1 MAIQQATQS
10 AWHQAASDT
19 AATTA
24 PRSAAKYD
32 RELCAALRMVC
43 EMGMV
48 AALTNSGAAWIMAGT
63 ITESDR
69 ARSCSSTCLIRL
81 LQLWCFLAISPT
93 ITSASTRPSNPNTR
107 ISASLRLGIHAEP
120 VHPRRQRLLVRR
132 AGAVHG
138 THARM
143 RFPAMLV
150 DLDLALQ
157 RSHLQLEAD
166 DAVQHLALEL
176 LAQVAPLLRVSGLML
191 ADELLEQHVFLRGLL
206 DQAGLDRAM
215 HREVVPRRHTRE
227 VGIDLGRQVRM
238 RPEERDDRLRPCLQV
253 APMRVGLG
261 AMPPQRQLV
270 ALARLRHQRQ
280 VRDEWQAVGV
290 VRDQARERMRA
301 HQLQRDGRVLGV
313 ELRGHVHGGF
323 SSWRTPIVPEPA
335 YLGVISVSVHVW
347 TRRRLQ
353 ALFGDVKRFAC
364 MYTACRRPRCNWTC
378 SDSSTAPA

>member
-93 ITSASTRPSNPNTR
+93 ITSASTRPTNPNPR
-107 ISASLRLGIHAEP
+107 ISAPLRLGIQAEP

-143 RFPAMLV
+143 RFPA
-150 DLDLALQ
+150 
-157 RSHLQLEAD
+157 
-166 DAVQHLALEL
+166 
-176 LAQVAPLLRVSGLML
+176 
-191 ADELLEQHVFLRGLL
+191 
-206 DQAGLDRAM
+206 
-215 HREVVPRRHTRE
+215 
-227 VGIDLGRQVRM
+227 
-238 RPEERDDRLRPCLQV
+238 
-253 APMRVGLG
+253 
-261 AMPPQRQLV
+261 
-270 ALARLRHQRQ
+270 
-280 VRDEWQAVGV
+280 
-290 VRDQARERMRA
+290 
-301 HQLQRDGRVLGV
+301 
-313 ELRGHVHGGF
+313 
-323 SSWRTPIVPEPA
+323 
-335 YLGVISVSVHVW
+335 
-347 TRRRLQ
+347 
-353 ALFGDVKRFAC
+353 
-364 MYTACRRPRCNWTC
+364 
-378 SDSSTAPA
+378 